1 MRCLCTVSRVPLQML
16 YDSENKRSKIN
27 YLQNK
32 KYQYNQ
38 FIYPNSYFMHKS
50 FFNFEFKSVEIKDGK
65 VKIKGFAS
73 TPDIDRYNDIVD
85 TKAFDSSIATY
96 MKNPIILLQHDA
108 SKPIGKCIDF
118 TLDEK

>member
-1 MRCLCTVSRVPLQML
+1 
-16 YDSENKRSKIN
+16 
-27 YLQNK
+27 
-32 KYQYNQ
+32 
-38 FIYPNSYFMHKS
+38 MHKS

-73 TPDIDRYNDIVD
+73 TPDIDRYDDIVD

-108 SKPIGKCIDF
+108 MKPIGKCLDF
-118 TLDEK
+118 TLSEK